1 MIQWGSA
8 GSTIFS
14 LEGRMSYPCCS
25 VFGMGESTDQNTS
38 GAAALIEELV
48 AQYKELS
55 KAQARCAAVMMEF
68 ADTRSS
74 CDRQIIAERQAA
86 GGDPRYR
93 AGEFAGT
100 EIGMAV
106 CESRFSVQKTM
117 AMARRLRTEAPDA
130 WDAWQAGDINHDKA
144 QRISRTLRRLVH
156 DTSKQLLNGVVVDVA
171 VCKTGEL
178 LGRWLNQFVA
188 RVEPDEQDERIHRSL
203 SDRYVSVRP
212 DLDGVSFLSASMSSV
227 DAGAIDRVLT
237 AVAAVA
243 EPSDTRT
250 QQQRRADAL
259 VDMLLG
265 RISNGCHTRWDTSND
280 DSNGNDGSNGA
291 EEANDDATEQADE
304 SDGTR
309 VRRHR

>member
-171 VCKTGEL
+171 VCKPANCSAGGSTNSSPASNPTNKTNESTVPFPTGTCPS
-178 LGRWLNQFVA
+178 A
-188 RVEPDEQDERIHRSL
+188 PTSTA
-203 SDRYVSVRP
+203 
-212 DLDGVSFLSASMSSV
+212 SAS
-227 DAGAIDRVLT
+227 
-237 AVAAVA
+237 
-243 EPSDTRT
+243 
-250 QQQRRADAL
+250 
-259 VDMLLG
+259 
-265 RISNGCHTRWDTSND
+265 
-280 DSNGNDGSNGA
+280 
-291 EEANDDATEQADE
+291 
-304 SDGTR
+304 
-309 VRRHR
+309 